1 MRRDCW
7 GFFPRKYRLV
17 SLATWFKRRR
27 GKIPQSLK
35 ILMSEA
41 HRYYLKLVV
50 VYNYISKII

>member
-35 ILMSEA
+35 ILNNRGA
-41 HRYYLKLVV
+41 PLVTGFT
-50 VYNYISKII
+50 KAL